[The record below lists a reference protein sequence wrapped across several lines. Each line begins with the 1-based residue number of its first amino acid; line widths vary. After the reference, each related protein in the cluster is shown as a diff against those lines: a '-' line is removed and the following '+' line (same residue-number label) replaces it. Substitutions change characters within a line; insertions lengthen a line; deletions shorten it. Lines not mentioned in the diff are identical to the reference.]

1 MASTFRLL
9 RDSGLVRRQL
19 VVFALLTAAFN
30 GIVTASVGA
39 WLAQTYSS
47 HQSRRQSVQN
57 IADLIYERRTRAGMV
72 VSSLRR
78 GADADELRYRKRAY
92 DEAFVE
98 WNKKIQN
105 NVLQIREV
113 MGAVET
119 TKFETLMQD
128 QLVPAMI
135 TMDICVTKAYDLKLA
150 GQDPLAFIKGCR
162 YAELNQFT
170 LDCAAGFTDELY
182 RVTRLTF
189 LPLLDWNRRELEAAR
204 KRATEACTRPAILL
218 APVPPPPKPAAA
230 NAPAASAGQQGQTP
244 AELFIRHA
252 EIMARTSS
260 RTASSEAGLAR
271 HFTPAANRLLARS
284 SPPAYPDISNILRPG
299 LAFSAFVASVMPS
312 MPGISTSETSKS
324 TAEGSAIS
332 WASADCPSSNSITS
346 WPSLLSARASSVR
359 ADVSSSAS
367 RMRAIRSPGDSRNS
381 TAPKSSR
388 YS

>member
-150 GQDPLAFIKGCR
+150 GQDPLAFINGCR

-244 AELFIRHA
+244 AD
-252 EIMARTSS
+252 S
-260 RTASSEAGLAR
+260 
-271 HFTPAANRLLARS
+271 
-284 SPPAYPDISNILRPG
+284 
-299 LAFSAFVASVMPS
+299 
-312 MPGISTSETSKS
+312 
-324 TAEGSAIS
+324 
-332 WASADCPSSNSITS
+332 
-346 WPSLLSARASSVR
+346 SSV
-359 ADVSSSAS
+359 
-367 RMRAIRSPGDSRNS
+367 
-381 TAPKSSR
+381 TQK
-388 YS
+388 